1 MNTNNL
7 KIVSKDYLAEQF
19 YNYHEQY
26 VLTMQKKLDEG
37 KQKAITVVSPEVS
50 LEDGKM
56 TFNVGGSKAIGCYL
70 KYNDN
75 KQLVAQPPIE
85 NIHSEVGDNLTLVSK
100 KAILNFEGTNKI
112 TKVGTISEGT
122 WEVGSIKIDENTISV
137 GSSII
142 EIDDNNKASINEIT
156 IKEASIKNATI
167 TNEASIKNATINNAT
182 INDITVLSNVKTNK
196 ILVKE
201 IEYKQDNQDDI
212 EEINVNSN
220 IKIKKDFIFE
230 SEGDFQIKEDLLK
243 LALDNNN
250 KIIVIKRPIIKKGE
264 NYYDLKFLGYNNIFD
279 EGFIND
285 LDN

>member
-56 TFNVGGSKAIGCYL
+56 TFNVDGNKTIGCYL

-85 NIHSEVGDNLTLVSK
+85 NVHSEIGDSLTLVSK

-142 EIDDNNKASINEIT
+142 GIDDNNKASINKIT
-156 IKEASIKNATI
+156 IDEASINKIIND
-167 TNEASIKNATINNAT
+167 EASIKNATINNAF

-201 IEYKQDNQDDI
+201 IEYKRDNQDDI
-212 EEINVNSN
+212 EEINVSSN

-230 SEGDFQIKEDLLK
+230 SEGDFQVKEDLLK

-250 KIIVIKRPIIKKGE
+250 KIIVIKRPIIKKGN
-264 NYYDLKFLGYNNIFD
+264 NYYDLKFSGYNSIFD
-279 EGFIND
+279 KGFIND

>member
-26 VLTMQKKLDEG
+26 VLTMQKELDEG

-56 TFNVGGSKAIGCYL
+56 TFNVGGKKTIGCYL

-75 KQLVAQPPIE
+75 EQLVAQPPIE
-85 NIHSEVGDNLTLVSK
+85 NVHSEIGDNLTLVSK

-112 TKVGTISEGT
+112 TKVGTIAEGT

-142 EIDDNNKASINEIT
+142 GIDDNNKASINKIT
-156 IKEASIKNATI
+156 IDEASINKIIND
-167 TNEASIKNATINNAT
+167 EASIKNATINNAF
-182 INDITVLSNVKTNK
+182 INDITVLRDVKTNK

-201 IEYKQDNQDDI
+201 IEYKRDNQDDI
-212 EEINVNSN
+212 EEINVSSN

-230 SEGDFQIKEDLLK
+230 SEGNFQIKEDLLK

-250 KIIVIKRPIIKKGE
+250 KIIVIKRPIIKKG
-264 NYYDLKFLGYNNIFD
+264 NSYYDLKFSGYNSIFD
-279 EGFIND
+279 EGFINE

>member
-26 VLTMQKKLDEG
+26 VLTMQKELDEG

-56 TFNVGGSKAIGCYL
+56 TFNVDGSKTIGCYL

-85 NIHSEVGDNLTLVSK
+85 NVHSEIGDNLTLVSK

-112 TKVGTISEGT
+112 TKVGTIEEGT

-142 EIDDNNKASINEIT
+142 EIDDNNKASINKIT

-167 TNEASIKNATINNAT
+167 TNEASIKNATITNAF
-182 INDITVLSNVKTNK
+182 INDITVLSDVKTSK

-201 IEYKQDNQDDI
+201 IEYKRDNQDDI

-279 EGFIND
+279 EDFIND

>member
-26 VLTMQKKLDEG
+26 VLTMQKELDEG

-56 TFNVGGSKAIGCYL
+56 TFNVGGSKTVGCYL

-75 KQLVAQPPIE
+75 KQLVAQQPIE

-112 TKVGTISEGT
+112 TKVGTIAEGT

-142 EIDDNNKASINEIT
+142 GIDDNNKASINKIT
-156 IKEASIKNATI
+156 IDEASINEIT
-167 TNEASIKNATINNAT
+167 TNEASIKNATINNAL

-201 IEYKQDNQDDI
+201 IEYKRDNQDDI
-212 EEINVNSN
+212 EEINVSSN

-250 KIIVIKRPIIKKGE
+250 KIIVIKRPIIKKSN

-279 EGFIND
+279 EDFINE

>member
-56 TFNVGGSKAIGCYL
+56 TFNVDGNKTIGCYL

-85 NIHSEVGDNLTLVSK
+85 NVHSEIGDSLTLVSK

-142 EIDDNNKASINEIT
+142 GIDDNNKASINKIT
-156 IKEASIKNATI
+156 IDEASINKIIND
-167 TNEASIKNATINNAT
+167 EASIKNATINNAF

-201 IEYKQDNQDDI
+201 IEYKRDDQDDI
-212 EEINVNSN
+212 EEINVSSN

-230 SEGDFQIKEDLLK
+230 SEGDFQVKEDLLK

-250 KIIVIKRPIIKKGE
+250 KIIVIKRPIIKKGN
-264 NYYDLKFLGYNNIFD
+264 NYYDLKFSGYNSIFD
-279 EGFIND
+279 KGFIND

>member
-26 VLTMQKKLDEG
+26 VLTMQKELDEG

-56 TFNVGGSKAIGCYL
+56 TFNVDGSKTIGCYL

-85 NIHSEVGDNLTLVSK
+85 NVHSEIGDSLTLVSK

-142 EIDDNNKASINEIT
+142 GIDDNNKASINKIT
-156 IKEASIKNATI
+156 IDEASINKIIND
-167 TNEASIKNATINNAT
+167 EASIKNATINNAF

-201 IEYKQDNQDDI
+201 IEYKRDDQDDI
-212 EEINVNSN
+212 EEINVSSN

-230 SEGDFQIKEDLLK
+230 SEGDFQVKEDLLK

-250 KIIVIKRPIIKKGE
+250 KIIVIKRPIIKKGN
-264 NYYDLKFLGYNNIFD
+264 NYYDLKFSGYNSIFD
-279 EGFIND
+279 KGFIND